1 MEILQRQFIWKKLFC
16 KIIFASLALSPLT
29 GHASFIEATIGTAV
43 VNDATATFYN
53 PAALT
58 LLKNPQII
66 SQGSV
71 AYFHTKFTGQTIQ
84 SSTGFFQAGSSSTE
98 THYYLPSLYL
108 GIPATD
114 RLTFGL
120 AAVSN
125 FFNRDLDA
133 NSIVR
138 YTQSGNSIQDID
150 LVPAVGIKLNE
161 CFSIGAGLNFSHA
174 NFLLQPI
181 TGFPSSNIPDSQ
193 SRNESGGTS
202 VGGDI
207 GFLIKPSKS
216 TLIGFNYRGAITYLL
231 NGKSVFEGIPEVTS
245 NDYHFKFWS
254 PARSV
259 FSVNQF
265 LTPKLGMIGTVQ
277 YIQLG
282 VLKDVKIYGIATQVN
297 SQPVIIPK
305 ANVPFHLNN
314 VWLFTLG
321 SYYKVTSK
329 WVIRVAGSYNQSPGN
344 PHYQISNGDGFILG
358 GSTGYEICKN
368 ILIDGSYAHA
378 FIRNQTIDI
387 TTGRNLVSGVNN
399 SYRDA
404 FSLKL
409 TFNF

>member
-1 MEILQRQFIWKKLFC
+1 MEKLQRIFNWRKFC
-16 KIIFASLALSPLT
+16 RPIFAVLILNPLT
-29 GHASFIEATIGTAV
+29 VYASFIEATIGTAV

-66 SQGSV
+66 TLDSV
-71 AYFHTKFTGQTIQ
+71 AYFHTQFTGQTVQ
-84 SSTGFFQAGSSSTE
+84 SSTGFFQSGSSKTE

-108 GIPATD
+108 GVPVNDKLI
-114 RLTFGL
+114 FGI
-120 AAVSN
+120 AAVTN
-125 FFNRDLDA
+125 FFNRDLEA

-138 YTQSGNSIQDID
+138 YAQSGNSIQDID
-150 LVPAVGIKLNE
+150 LVPAVGIKLNDF
-161 CFSIGAGLNFSHA
+161 FSIGAGLNFSYA
-174 NFLLQPI
+174 NFLLQPV
-181 TGFPSSNIPDSQ
+181 TGFPSSNSPDSQ
-193 SRNESGGTS
+193 SRNQSSGTS

-207 GFLIKPSKS
+207 GFLLKPSKS

-231 NGKSVFEGIPEVTS
+231 NGKSVFEGIPEITS

-259 FSVNQF
+259 LSLNQF

-277 YIQLG
+277 FIQTS
-282 VLKDVKIYGIATQVN
+282 VLKDIKIYGIATQVN

-329 WVIRVAGSYNQSPGN
+329 WVIRVAGSYNQSSGN

-387 TTGRNLVSGVNN
+387 TTGRNLVSGVNK
-399 SYRDA
+399 SFRDA

-409 TFNF
+409 TFNI